1 MTIHN
6 KTTSCHRLCSSVY
19 IWLWYS
25 DMLVSLVCGKGR
37 ASWIK
42 LFSPAEQGDVFQGW
56 TPRGNMGS
64 WTGSQNLAS
73 EQVWAHGNLTLRPC
87 RVGGGRHR
95 PQLGRG
101 GARANSMSRTH
112 HTVRCYSIPFAT
124 LSHLV
129 TSSLNVPV
137 SECSG
142 EFESAVE
149 NRVRGKL
156 LPWGSHG
163 GHRRDLKP

>member
-1 MTIHN
+1 M
-6 KTTSCHRLCSSVY
+6 CSSVY

-25 DMLVSLVCGKGR
+25 DMLVSLGCGKGH
-37 ASWIK
+37 APWIK
-42 LFSPAEQGDVFQGW
+42 LTSPEGQGDVFQGQ
-56 TPRGNMGS
+56 TYRGNMGS
-64 WTGSQNLAS
+64 WTGSQNLAGK
-73 EQVWAHGNLTLRPC
+73 QVWAHGNLTMHPC
-87 RVGGGRHR
+87 RVGGSWCR
-95 PQLGRG
+95 PTAGKG
-101 GARANSMSRTH
+101 GTWANSMSRAYQK
-112 HTVRCYSIPFAT
+112 VLCYSIPFAT

-149 NRVRGKL
+149 SRVRGKL

-163 GHRRDLKP
+163 GHGRDPKP